1 MKRRMCSMI
10 LTGILVLALSACG
23 GDSGNKKE
31 QNGEQGQNQEQ
42 NQGDKTEQSD
52 SQTAQVADELIV
64 LTGSDASTF
73 DPHFCTDSA
82 TEIFNKNIF
91 NNLVRFNEEMEVE
104 PDLAKEWSVSEDQLT
119 WTFKL
124 EEGVKFHDGTDFN
137 AEAVKTSFERVL
149 DESLGSPRRSV
160 LAAITKIEAV
170 DEYTVNIST
179 DVPCGALLQ
188 QLCHPVAAVI
198 DQSKVLGG
206 LRGRYLHTPGGDRR
220 I

>member
-23 GDSGNKKE
+23 GDSGSKKE

-91 NNLVRFNEEMEVE
+91 NNLVRFNEEME
-104 PDLAKEWSVSEDQLT
+104 
-119 WTFKL
+119 
-124 EEGVKFHDGTDFN
+124 
-137 AEAVKTSFERVL
+137 
-149 DESLGSPRRSV
+149 
-160 LAAITKIEAV
+160 I
-170 DEYTVNIST
+170 
-179 DVPCGALLQ
+179 
-188 QLCHPVAAVI
+188 
-198 DQSKVLGG
+198 
-206 LRGRYLHTPGGDRR
+206 
-220 I
+220 